1 MYQAPPPPDLPNQ
14 PLPIPTAP
22 GPAPAFN
29 APVTPDNHTSSM
41 SESIPSPT
49 NGPTG
54 LFTECLSFRDQD
66 EFFHCMLSYRVNSE
80 GPWESK
86 DKSGNDLA
94 RLIWK
99 SCSTLSISKSQ
110 NQDALLTTDS
120 ADKSNRQFLDAI
132 ERFGKWPKVFPK
144 PTSPVRLF
152 LDQMNLRAGV
162 DWEGTGNRESGGF
175 LAHSLTRLGVM
186 VPRRSSIA

>member
-1 MYQAPPPPDLPNQ
+1 
-14 PLPIPTAP
+14 
-22 GPAPAFN
+22 
-29 APVTPDNHTSSM
+29 
-41 SESIPSPT
+41 
-49 NGPTG
+49 
-54 LFTECLSFRDQD
+54 
-66 EFFHCMLSYRVNSE
+66 MLSYRVNSE

-110 NQDALLTTDS
+110 NQKSDALLTTDS
-120 ADKSNRQFLDAI
+120 ADKSNHQFLDAI
-132 ERFGKWPKVFPK
+132 ERFGTWPKVFPK

-162 DWEGTGNRESGGF
+162 DWKGTGNREDGGF
-175 LAHSLTRLGVM
+175 LGALSSSLMLSLVKLM
-186 VPRRSSIA
+186 IRRSSSNVR